1 MEQKPAMTNTK
12 AEILAAYNDLLKK
25 KEAENS
31 KHPKEEKAE
40 KQKEETVKAATTLSA
55 EGIVKGLADMK
66 LHISVS
72 IDKIEDTL
80 LQEFQKLEKLQ
91 QAIRYES
98 AYLDELYGIKAN
110 ADSLA
115 VLLTANKEKKQA
127 FEAQMEQTKT
137 VFEEVMQEKKQ
148 TWDKEQKER
157 VLQWKEEENDRK
169 KVISRE
175 EEEYKYTKNISRK
188 KEEDDYQAKKTA
200 QEKELA
206 EKKQTIEKALEE
218 REKIIVVREQDMESL
233 SKKVDSFPETLEK
246 ELAAARNQLEA
257 QLTTKYQYERD
268 LFAKEMQGETKL
280 LQQTVFSL
288 QAKIKE
294 QDSLI
299 ASLNE
304 KANTAGSQVQTI
316 ALKALDSA
324 ASLRYS
330 QLVSAEKREEK
341 ENMK

>member
-1 MEQKPAMTNTK
+1 
-12 AEILAAYNDLLKK
+12 
-25 KEAENS
+25 
-31 KHPKEEKAE
+31 
-40 KQKEETVKAATTLSA
+40 
-55 EGIVKGLADMK
+55 
-66 LHISVS
+66 
-72 IDKIEDTL
+72 
-80 LQEFQKLEKLQ
+80 
-91 QAIRYES
+91 
-98 AYLDELYGIKAN
+98 
-110 ADSLA
+110 
-115 VLLTANKEKKQA
+115 
-127 FEAQMEQTKT
+127 
-137 VFEEVMQEKKQ
+137 
-148 TWDKEQKER
+148 
-157 VLQWKEEENDRK
+157 
-169 KVISRE
+169 
-175 EEEYKYTKNISRK
+175 
-188 KEEDDYQAKKTA
+188 
-200 QEKELA
+200 
-206 EKKQTIEKALEE
+206 
-218 REKIIVVREQDMESL
+218 MESL